1 MLEMSWS
8 HLDASMMKW
17 IVSSFV
23 VVYGK
28 CIPDVRNDMVRAA
41 NLASAGLQLSPD
53 LKVIFAR
60 DLTHNQK

>member
-1 MLEMSWS
+1 
-8 HLDASMMKW
+8 MMKW